1 MPECLFLVTAAIA
14 VMNAAT
20 LTASDAMLKT
30 KDATFMISVSLLPF
44 DYTYIMTQKGENC
57 KGKMKRQRGENAL
70 EIILAIAHFL
80 W

>member
-1 MPECLFLVTAAIA
+1 
-14 VMNAAT
+14 MNAAT

-44 DYTYIMTQKGENC
+44 DYTYIMTQEGENC
-57 KGKMKRQRGENAL
+57 KGKMKWERGENEA

>member
-1 MPECLFLVTAAIA
+1 
-14 VMNAAT
+14 MNAAT

-44 DYTYIMTQKGENC
+44 DYTYIMTQKGEKC
-57 KGKMKRQRGENAL
+57 KGKMKWKRGENAA